1 MAGAVGSK
9 RGAAPARTTDQRN
22 VSGCICFVD
31 VGRGLRLVCFGL
43 GARENDGEIGMTS
56 NAVVETTGN
65 SHHNG
70 VGAGAVV
77 SHGAGG
83 GATGTPVVSESAAL
97 ISMIERAARDTSV
110 DIEKFERLMLMKER
124 VERQHA
130 IMAFNDAVAKAKG
143 EFGPIAKNREVDY
156 TSPKG
161 RTNYKHEDFAGIA
174 AVVDKVLKQ
183 NGLAYRFRSAQNGNK
198 LSVTCIL
205 SHVRG
210 HSEETTL
217 EAAED
222 HSGNKNAIQAIG
234 SATTYLQ
241 RYTLK
246 LALGLASSH
255 DDDARAAG
263 GNNTETITE
272 DQAEQIKEAIDRTGA
287 ELGRFCA
294 YYKLEK
300 LTDLPVS
307 KFASALQA
315 IEVSAKKRS
324 VQ

>member
-1 MAGAVGSK
+1 
-9 RGAAPARTTDQRN
+9 
-22 VSGCICFVD
+22 
-31 VGRGLRLVCFGL
+31 
-43 GARENDGEIGMTS
+43 
-56 NAVVETTGN
+56 
-65 SHHNG
+65 
-70 VGAGAVV
+70 
-77 SHGAGG
+77 
-83 GATGTPVVSESAAL
+83 
-97 ISMIERAARDTSV
+97 MIERAARDQSV

-143 EFGPIAKNREVDY
+143 EFGPITKNRSVDY
-156 TSPKG
+156 TSQKG
-161 RTNYKHEDFAGIA
+161 RTSYRHEDFAGIA
-174 AVVDKVLKQ
+174 AVVDPVLKR
-183 NGLAYRFRSAQNGNK
+183 NGLAYRFRSTQNGNK

-210 HSEETTL
+210 HSEETSL

-246 LALGLASSH
+246 LALGLASAH

-263 GNNTETITE
+263 GEDTSTITE
-272 DQAEQIKEAIDRTGA
+272 EQAEQIKEAIDRTGA
-287 ELGRFCA
+287 ELGRFCE
-294 YYKLEK
+294 YYKLQK
-300 LTDLPVS
+300 LTDLPAS
-307 KFASALQA
+307 KFDSAMKA
-315 IEVSAKKRS
+315 IEASAKKRG